1 MGEFIQI
8 DDFQVWRAVPEGTPR
23 GGLIVNHEIWGLV
36 DHARDVANRFA
47 AEGYVVYA
55 PDLLSHAGTT
65 PDIGEELQ
73 SIMGDTSPAGEA
85 RRSDNQP
92 RLRAAF
98 APVQNPEFGA
108 ATVARLVKVVDA
120 LEKEPGVDGRIG
132 VIGFCF
138 GGSFAF
144 ALAAADSRIKAA
156 VPFYGAPPSPE
167 QMKDIRCP
175 VLAIYGEE
183 DENLIGAVPEVRG
196 QMNGAGVNCT
206 FKIYENAGHA
216 FFNDQNS
223 RQHEPNAAADAW
235 KLTLAFLSE
244 HLRS

>member
-1 MGEFIQI
+1 MGEFIEI
-8 DDFQVWRAVPEGTPR
+8 DDFRVWRAAPEGPPR

-36 DHARDVANRFA
+36 GHTRDVANRLA
-47 AEGYVVYA
+47 AQGYVVYA

-73 SIMGDTSPAGEA
+73 AIMGDTSAEGEA

-98 APVQNPEFGA
+98 APVQNPEFGE
-108 ATVARLVKVVDA
+108 ATVARLIRVVDA
-120 LEKEPGVDGRIG
+120 LEQEPGVDGRIG

-144 ALAAADSRIKAA
+144 ALAAADPRIRAA

-167 QMKDIRCP
+167 QMKDIQCP
-175 VLAIYGEE
+175 VLAIYGEN
-183 DENLIGAVPEVRG
+183 DENLIDAVPEVRE
-196 QMNGAGVNCT
+196 QMGNAGVNAT
-206 FKIYENAGHA
+206 FKVYENAGHA

-223 RQHEPNAAADAW
+223 RQHEPVAAAEAW
-235 KLTLAFLSE
+235 KLTLDFLAE
-244 HLRS
+244 HLN